1 MGKWTVS
8 LAAGLLALNGLLLAA
23 HWIFPPPGGAPW
35 IALETGLLAGLAWL
49 VPPGRR
55 AIRFAVAG
63 SAATA
68 ATVLS
73 LLALADAATWV
84 IFARPV
90 NLYLDLP
97 LASSVNDL
105 LSGMLG
111 GPVALL
117 VILLSLAA
125 VLGLAVFVGA
135 LLWQGRP
142 PPGWFATVARFLP
155 GALRARPRW
164 AQSMFAAALA
174 LPMLIALCL
183 PRAPLSGSLTAVPRI
198 GLPAVQLVLAQS
210 VRLAETLREE
220 EAFAELL
227 ASSPAG
233 YGELP
238 GLFERL
244 GGRDVVVAFIES
256 YGVSVIDDPRYAPVI
271 TPRLES
277 FGRQMEA
284 AGLALA
290 SGTLVAPTQGGQSW
304 FSHGSLLSGLWLD
317 NQLRYDLMLG
327 SGRETLIDDFRR
339 AGYEAVALVPAI
351 TFPWPEGGWLRYDRI
366 FARADIPYEGPP
378 LNWVTMPDQYSWH
391 FLERKIRGGDGD
403 AELGTGRRPVFVE
416 ASFISSHAPWTP
428 ILPVLEDWGS
438 IGDGRVFD
446 RWAGTGERPEEL
458 WLDQERV
465 REHFALSVDYAL
477 GAMASYAEHFA
488 DEHLLLIVLGDHQP
502 APLITGEGV
511 SWEVPVHVISGDPA
525 LVEPFVAWGF
535 ERGPVPGR
543 LHPERGMDRFRD
555 WFVRAYSR

>member
-8 LAAGLLALNGLLLAA
+8 LAAGVLALNGLLLAA

-35 IALETGLLAGLAWL
+35 IALEAGLFAGLAWL

-55 AIRFAVAG
+55 ALRLAVAL
-63 SAATA
+63 SAATVA
-68 ATVLS
+68 VALS
-73 LLALADAATWV
+73 LLAFADAATWV

-97 LASSVNDL
+97 LAFSARDL
-105 LSGMLG
+105 LAGMLG
-111 GPVALL
+111 GPLALL
-117 VILLSLAA
+117 AILLALLA
-125 VLGLAVFVGA
+125 VLAVTVVLAT
-135 LLWQGRP
+135 LLRWACP
-142 PPGWFATVARFLP
+142 PPPRDAGVRFLP
-155 GALRARPRW
+155 GRRDRRRWVEILGGPALVLPTL
-164 AQSMFAAALA
+164 AAL
-174 LPMLIALCL
+174 LL

-198 GLPAVQLVLAQS
+198 GVPAVQLVLAQS
-210 VRLAETLREE
+210 VRLAETVREE
-220 EAFAELL
+220 EVFAELL
-227 ASSPAG
+227 ASSPSG

-244 GGRDVVVAFIES
+244 GDRDVVLAFIES
-256 YGVSVIDDPRYAPVI
+256 YGVSAIDDPRYAPVI
-271 TPRLES
+271 APRLES
-277 FGRQMEA
+277 FGRRMEA

-339 AGYEAVALVPAI
+339 AGYETVALVPAI
-351 TFPWPEGGWLRYDRI
+351 TFPWPEGGRLRYDRI
-366 FARADIPYEGPP
+366 FARADIPYAGPP
-378 LNWVTMPDQYSWH
+378 LNWVTMPDQFSWH
-391 FLERKIRGGDGD
+391 FLERKIRGGGGDG
-403 AELGTGRRPVFVE
+403 GSGRRPVFVE
-416 ASFISSHAPWTP
+416 ASLISSHAPWTP
-428 ILPVLEDWGS
+428 ILPVLEDWES

-446 RWAGTGERPEEL
+446 RWAGAGERPEEL

-477 GAMASYAEHFA
+477 AAMAAYAERYA
-488 DEHLLLIVLGDHQP
+488 DEQLLLIVLGDHQP
-502 APLITGEGV
+502 ATLITGEGA
-511 SWEVPVHVISGDPA
+511 SWEVPVHVISGDA
-525 LVEPFVAWGF
+525 GLVEPFVAWGF
-535 ERGPVPGR
+535 ERGAVPGR